1 MHKTWMCAAVGAAAL
16 FLTAAPTPTRGQ
28 FSRRTPIVEAVQK
41 TRGGIVTV
49 KAEKSSTW
57 DQPREV
63 LGTGVVVDER
73 GYLVTNGHVVAGAT
87 QVNVLLA
94 EGTTLPAEVLKEDP
108 DHDLAVLRVH
118 AGRKLSA
125 LPLGPGGDL
134 MVGETVIAVGHPFG
148 YQNTVST
155 GIVSALNRSIAMPS
169 GHTLTGLIQTDTSI
183 NPGNSGGP
191 LLNINGEVIG
201 VVVALREG
209 AQGIAFAINAD
220 TIKQTLAQHLS
231 AARMAGLTH
240 GLACAEKVVLP
251 EGSDRQR
258 LIVTGVGPATP
269 AAVAGLKPGDEVR
282 RVGPQAVANR
292 FDLERAFWTARPGE
306 KVSLTVVRQGKE
318 LALTLTPVS
327 SREAEPILAS
337 QDQPASAPSSH
348 EREASAP

>member
-1 MHKTWMCAAVGAAAL
+1 MCAAVCAAAL
-16 FLTAAPTPTRGQ
+16 FLTGAPSQSRGQ
-28 FSRRTPIVEAVQK
+28 YSRRTPIVEAVQK

-49 KAEKSSTW
+49 KAEKQTTW
-57 DQPREV
+57 DQPKEV

-73 GYLVTNGHVVAGAT
+73 GFLVTNGHVVAGAT

-94 EGTTLPAEVLKEDP
+94 DGTTLPAEVLKEDTN
-108 DHDLAVLRVH
+108 HDLAVLRVH
-118 AGRKLSA
+118 AGRKLPA

-148 YQNTVST
+148 YQNSVST

-191 LLNINGEVIG
+191 LLNINGELIG

-220 TIKQTLAQHLS
+220 TVKQTLAQQLS

-240 GLACAEKVVLP
+240 GLACSETVVLP
-251 EGSDRQR
+251 EGPERQR
-258 LIVTGVGPATP
+258 LIVTTVGTATP
-269 AAVAGLKPGDEVR
+269 AALAGLKPGDEVR
-282 RVGPQAVANR
+282 RVGQQAVTNR
-292 FDLERAFWTARPGE
+292 FDLERALWEAKPGE
-306 KVSLTVVRQGKE
+306 KVPLTVVRQGKE

-327 SREAEPILAS
+327 SREAEPVLAS
-337 QDQPASAPSSH
+337 QDSPHPDTVSGERGASTPSQ
-348 EREASAP
+348 ER